1 MALTARSKTVSIA
14 KGLINSGKVEKT
26 AAWSFSAA
34 DGNTLLGPKGDDWT
48 AYANAHL
55 AEDTSA
61 PENTKARY
69 KYPVI
74 KGGKVYR
81 SGVIAAKSRAAQQK
95 DTSVET
101 AAAGLLDLID
111 KKDHADGSAVMYAH
125 EHVANVTGHSV
136 ENLQAAPAGAY
147 IQQNGSTWTKAAE
160 GTYWQKTK
168 GSVEED
174 DDQELPQIMIPGQ
187 VFNSNAVDPDEPD
200 EKNQMPGECDC
211 GTTTG
216 VHDASCASLRTVV
229 QDRQDR
235 AQGGLKAQYRIDVMD
250 TDWMTYPFTET
261 PEGFLSGRAVVTNI
275 GVFTYRNKDGTVQ
288 AELRLPEEV
297 FDRDSLW
304 SLKLKPVC
312 NDHPPV
318 NVTPENIKQYQV
330 GNTGNNPNSQA
341 LKTYGDNDADD
352 MADGLHVAIDM
363 TIQEAKAIADVK
375 AGKTALSCGY
385 TCDLEPAPAGSKY
398 LGMQY
403 DFIQRNIRYNHVAIV
418 DAARAGDEAKIRLD
432 SADATLGFQVMGK
445 KINKEEPMLK
455 KVNLDGVD
463 YEAEA
468 KVIETLTQT
477 KTRADAA
484 DAKVTELTTQVSSL
498 SAERDTHKDRAD
510 ALAKEVETLKADSVD
525 EVKLDALVASKLALR
540 ETAKSLGVEKVDGVS
555 DLDLKKAVIL
565 KVTPS
570 AKLDGKDATYIQS
583 RFDASLEIVAD
594 SANAGV
600 RALGAGPLPGP
611 AEDHKDADDP
621 NLSPSERARLRHHQD
636 QADRWKTNSTD
647 KGGK

>member
-1 MALTARSKTVSIA
+1 
-14 KGLINSGKVEKT
+14 
-26 AAWSFSAA
+26 
-34 DGNTLLGPKGDDWT
+34 
-48 AYANAHL
+48 
-55 AEDTSA
+55 
-61 PENTKARY
+61 
-69 KYPVI
+69 
-74 KGGKVYR
+74 
-81 SGVIAAKSRAAQQK
+81 
-95 DTSVET
+95 
-101 AAAGLLDLID
+101 
-111 KKDHADGSAVMYAH
+111 
-125 EHVANVTGHSV
+125 
-136 ENLQAAPAGAY
+136 
-147 IQQNGSTWTKAAE
+147 
-160 GTYWQKTK
+160 
-168 GSVEED
+168 
-174 DDQELPQIMIPGQ
+174 
-187 VFNSNAVDPDEPD
+187 
-200 EKNQMPGECDC
+200 
-211 GTTTG
+211 
-216 VHDASCASLRTVV
+216 
-229 QDRQDR
+229 
-235 AQGGLKAQYRIDVMD
+235 
-250 TDWMTYPFTET
+250 
-261 PEGFLSGRAVVTNI
+261 
-275 GVFTYRNKDGTVQ
+275 
-288 AELRLPEEV
+288 
-297 FDRDSLW
+297 
-304 SLKLKPVC
+304 
-312 NDHPPV
+312 V

-330 GNTGNNPNSQA
+330 GNTGTNPNSQA

-385 TCDLEPAPAGSKY
+385 TCDLEPAPVGSKY

-445 KINKEEPMLK
+445 KLNKEEPMLK

-510 ALAKEVETLKADSVD
+510 GLAKEVEKLKADSVD
-525 EVKLDALVASKLALR
+525 EAKLDGLVTAKLALR
-540 ETAKSLGVEKVDGVS
+540 ETARSLGVEKVDGVS

-570 AKLDGKDATYIQS
+570 AKLDGKDVTYIQS

-611 AEDHKDADDP
+611 GEDRSDADDP
-621 NLSPSERARLRHHQD
+621 NLSPSEKARLRHHQD
-636 QADRWKTNSTD
+636 QQDRWKTDRSD
-647 KGGK
+647 SGKGGK

>member
-1 MALTARSKTVSIA
+1 MSKKAT
-14 KGLINSGKVEKT
+14 KKN
-26 AAWSFSAA
+26 
-34 DGNTLLGPKGDDWT
+34 DGNT
-48 AYANAHL
+48 A
-55 AEDTSA
+55 
-61 PENTKARY
+61 
-69 KYPVI
+69 
-74 KGGKVYR
+74 
-81 SGVIAAKSRAAQQK
+81 
-95 DTSVET
+95 
-101 AAAGLLDLID
+101 
-111 KKDHADGSAVMYAH
+111 YAH
-125 EHVANVTGHSV
+125 EHVAQVTGLPLDDV
-136 ENLQAAPAGAY
+136 AAAPAGAY
-147 IQQNGSTWTKAAE
+147 IQTNGSTWTKATA
-160 GTYWQKTK
+160 GTYWNKTK
-168 GSVEED
+168 AGAATAVDPATPEDNPAGGPDPEPIGAVAED
-174 DDQELPQIMIPGQ
+174 DDATLPVPGSAVPVIMLPARPLDPA
-187 VFNSNAVDPDEPD
+187 NAGMDTFAGDDPSPP
-200 EKNQMPGECDC
+200 KIIMPLPCDC
-211 GTTTG
+211 GSSTEG
-216 VHDASCASLRTVV
+216 VHLSTCASLVVAV

-235 AQGGLKAQYRIDVMD
+235 AQGNLRAQYRIDTMD
-250 TDWMTYPFTET
+250 TDWMTTPFTKT
-261 PEGFLSGRAVVTNI
+261 AEGFLTGRAIVTNI
-275 GVFTYRNKDGTVQ
+275 GVFTYRNKDGSVQ

-297 FDRDSLW
+297 FDRDSLN
-304 SLKLKPVC
+304 SLKLKPIC

-330 GNTGNNPNSQA
+330 GNTGSDPNSWATPQQ
-341 LKTYGDNDADD
+341 GWDMDD
-352 MADGLHVAIDM
+352 QADGLHVAIGL
-363 TIQEAKAIADVK
+363 TVQESQAVTDVLG
-375 AGKTALSCGY
+375 GKTALSCGY
-385 TCDLEPAPAGSKY
+385 TCDLEPAPVGSKY

-445 KINKEEPMLK
+445 KLNKEEPMLK

-525 EVKLDALVASKLALR
+525 EAKLDSLVASKLALR

-555 DLDLKKAVIL
+555 DLDLKKAVIM
-565 KVTPS
+565 KVTPN

-611 AEDHKDADDP
+611 AEDKNDADDP
-621 NLSPSERARLRHHQD
+621 NLSPSEKARLRHHKD
-636 QADRWKTNSTD
+636 QQDRWKTDRSD
-647 KGGK
+647 SGKGGK